1 MKSILFVNPEDE
13 YVEHKGDR
21 LPLGLALL
29 DAYCKRLGHN
39 SKLIDLNHYSAEYLM
54 DELKKGYGYVCFSV
68 STPNYL
74 QCINLS
80 KRIKSIYHNI
90 KLIAG
95 GNHITDVPN
104 EKSSLETYDYLVVGD
119 GEEAIKK
126 ILEDNTTQI
135 IISKPIEDLDNLP
148 FPDYEKLGMEKY
160 TMTLNGKKAVVMV
173 TSRGC
178 VFSCVYCGSAKIKKW
193 RARSPEDVV
202 KEMKLLYD
210 RFDIKGFYFGDDI
223 FTFNFDRIFKLC
235 NLISENFPKKDIT
248 WRCTTR
254 ANLLTQELC
263 YSMRNAGCDIISL
276 GLESGNNEVLKKMEK
291 FMTTDIQKKGVEM
304 CHKAGIKVKGF
315 FIIGLPGE
323 TWETAIDTIEFAR
336 SLNLEYADAYI
347 LTPFPATPLWE
358 NPEKYGIQIIKP
370 EGSDWSKYYQVG
382 KGGEYFVNIKHNN
395 LNEEQLRAL
404 IKKFRDEVKVG
415 GLTYK

>member
-1 MKSILFVNPEDE
+1 
-13 YVEHKGDR
+13 
-21 LPLGLALL
+21 
-29 DAYCKRLGHN
+29 
-39 SKLIDLNHYSAEYLM
+39 
-54 DELKKGYGYVCFSV
+54 
-68 STPNYL
+68 
-74 QCINLS
+74 
-80 KRIKSIYHNI
+80 
-90 KLIAG
+90 
-95 GNHITDVPN
+95 
-104 EKSSLETYDYLVVGD
+104 
-119 GEEAIKK
+119 
-126 ILEDNTTQI
+126 
-135 IISKPIEDLDNLP
+135 
-148 FPDYEKLGMEKY
+148 
-160 TMTLNGKKAVVMV
+160 
-173 TSRGC
+173 
-178 VFSCVYCGSAKIKKW
+178 
-193 RARSPEDVV
+193 
-202 KEMKLLYD
+202 
-210 RFDIKGFYFGDDI
+210 
-223 FTFNFDRIFKLC
+223 
-235 NLISENFPKKDIT
+235 
-248 WRCTTR
+248 
-254 ANLLTQELC
+254 
-263 YSMRNAGCDIISL
+263 MRNAGCDIISL